1 MMDCKKALQEAGG
14 DADKA
19 VELLR
24 KAGAKMMEKRAGR
37 ATTSGRIAV
46 YVAPDGHVGRDGRSA
61 LRERPGGGQRGVR
74 ATGQRSGPAI
84 GHGPRRGHARGAV
97 GAAFAQ
103 QDGAHAEAAVRRPE
117 QPHPRGVQ
125 ARADRADRRPRA
137 AATPITTARPACCC
151 SSRAATPSWPRT
163 SACTSPP
170 CGRRCSSKEELDP
183 AVVAKEREI
192 LAEAARKEGKPENI
206 IDKMVEG
213 RLRNFYAECCL
224 AEQPFVERRQE
235 DGGPGGEGSRH
246 EARALRPLGI
256 AQGVKASS
264 LGRARVRAF
273 DAEPFA
279 AFDA

>member
-1 MMDCKKALQEAGG
+1 MAEISAAAVKSLRERTGLPMMDCKKALQRGGG

-46 YVAPDGHVGRDGRSA
+46 YVAPDASRGAMID
-61 LRERPGGGQRGVR
+61 LRCESPGGRQRAVR
-74 ATGQRSGPAI
+74 ATGQRPGPAT
-84 GHGPRRGHARGAV
+84 GHRPRRRFARGTPGPAV
-97 GAAFAQ
+97 AQ
-103 QDGAHAEAAVRRPE
+103 QERADAEAAVRRSE

-125 ARADRADRRPRA
+125 ARADRPDRRPLRRLRPPQRRGRRA
-137 AATPITTARPACCC
+137 AAI
-151 SSRAATPSWPRT
+151 SRAATASWPRT

-170 CGRRCSSKEELDP
+170 CGRPCWRKEELDP

-192 LAEAARKEGKPENI
+192 LSEAARKEGKPENI

-224 AEQPFVERRQE
+224 AEQPFVKDDKKTVGQAAK
-235 DGGPGGEGSRH
+235 
-246 EARALRPLGI
+246 EAGMKL
-256 AQGVKASS
+256 
-264 LGRARVRAF
+264 VRF
-273 DAEPFA
+273 VRWELPKE
-279 AFDA
+279 